1 MREVITHN
9 RLSQG
14 EVRFPASYDPHHETV
29 LANRLRRT
37 NPITRSTM
45 DIGTAVL
52 GSGTETN
59 ARPDISRS
67 AGAPQHSPYTNWKG
81 KLPEG
86 PVYV

>member
-1 MREVITHN
+1 
-9 RLSQG
+9 
-14 EVRFPASYDPHHETV
+14 
-29 LANRLRRT
+29 
-37 NPITRSTM
+37 M